1 MYIPTSNTIV
11 PRIHRKSCFNPPE
24 LKDPG
29 YLPELR
35 AGGKIAAV
43 RTLTNQAH
51 SFALKLRQLGFK
63 FFDYDH
69 GEPTMQVI
77 ETGGPELFWPSIGSD
92 RAGPGWVIARYQG
105 PSPKPE
111 DYRPLSPSLAASL
124 AGGLRAR
131 INSEFGAERGIE
143 NIVAHRTEGTD
154 VIVSHVSQDSDR
166 RLIIINPDGWNERRP
181 EREVLVKA
189 LDALSVIDIQKTE
202 VSSDGAILTV
212 ERNVLDHTGNPARR
226 EIDISSLKFNP
237 GNVYCNPEDREL
249 SVKLIEIDPLEDFE
263 CLEREH
269 VTLFYNQAIEI
280 TDDAIVRG
288 YKDEAGEAHV
298 LIDPVVYHDLGYASV
313 RAAALDGGERKIT
326 VRTHEATFEIR
337 AASEEAIR
345 KHASFAG
352 LKHDL
357 QEAVLG
363 AFQESAPI
371 EDKDIETDPRVT
383 RAMRRAVAAVIPHVR
398 ELENFSV
405 DRVIKM
411 RSRYALQFY
420 KTRETCF
427 KNVLDT
433 PLKEGESVLISKVI
447 SAMEVVHLSTAN
459 GYKEGERSIIPL
471 NFKIPP
477 GKVRFDPR
485 PHAVYNTIIIPG
497 EYDTALAG
505 QHLIDCYIMGT
516 EIMATIWPKVDQ
528 LGFFGVFMLAAM
540 AFPHGNMF
548 TDPKNNPWF
557 LRSFGTISHSIFDA
571 KSDAGRLYYF
581 FSGNPR
587 LSLES
592 VGAAMVTGPNTDSL
606 NPAREGRLFPCRIP
620 GRSSVVKTAI
630 PGFYITVIEDAQSSY
645 FYKTMFGLKTATTI
659 LPLSAGGGVD
669 NYQLALIVQRSQR
682 WNAGKALYTLDG
694 AENMLIDVTRGPA
707 LYHFFYNHTRGLW
720 GAEFSNNVENCVR
733 GDALPAML
741 RPAENVKLTRAE
753 IVRKLL
759 DPKSPV
765 PKMFK
770 FDEAREWLNVGTW
783 YFVSAAKLMAYL
795 SVPILVLSTFLPIPV
810 AATGFL
816 FACLAVTI
824 FGWPFWAGQM
834 AKVGV
839 NPKLILSLSPV
850 HLFWGDIPM
859 HTMLKTGLDIER
871 MSVGKFRISDRR
883 LGNRIPARDK
893 RTAFWVGAVLPTTL
907 GAVLLGGA
915 LLLAFGGGLG
925 SMLIASAPFIVG
937 IIISRFLGPRI
948 KRLLPNP
955 KAKSFW
961 RSLIQWTVKVAPFAA
976 GITGTLLVVPTLTL
990 IPLPF
995 SLALMAG
1002 IWSIFMGLN
1011 VFNEF
1016 RIYHREQRKNYALPE
1031 PNQPAGTIK
1040 KYQADTWRNTLR
1052 EAFGYSPPTLFPME
1066 FTCNNDENIDP
1077 YKLYEAVNLAAPHL
1091 LARPHPQDALVN
1103 LNSLINGEGDPAM
1116 MTDLYEELR
1125 DYRPVSLAEPR
1136 RKIARMLKKT
1146 QAVRELIHEQRSA
1159 LELNLEPEQY
1169 DRIRELNRLV
1179 LEETFPEF
1187 CPRQEG

>member
-1 MYIPTSNTIV
+1 MHMPTVNTIA
-11 PRIHRKSCFNPPE
+11 PRVHRKSGFNVPE
-24 LKDPG
+24 IKDPG

-43 RTLTNQAH
+43 RTLTHQSF
-51 SFALKLRQLGFK
+51 SFALKLRQLGLK
-63 FFDYDH
+63 FFDYDS
-69 GEPTMQVI
+69 GEPAMQI
-77 ETGGPELFWPSIGSD
+77 TEIGGPELFWPSIGSD
-92 RAGPGWVIARYQG
+92 RLRSGWVMARYRG
-105 PSPKPE
+105 APKAE
-111 DYRPLSPSLAASL
+111 DYRPLSASLSTSL

-131 INSEFGAERGIE
+131 INAEFGAERGIE
-143 NIVAHRTEGTD
+143 NIVAHRSEGRD
-154 VIVSHVSQDSDR
+154 IIISHVSQDTDR
-166 RLIIINPDGWNERRP
+166 RLIIINPDGWNERKP
-181 EREVLVKA
+181 QREA
-189 LDALSVIDIQKTE
+189 LIRELDSLSITGIQRTE
-202 VSSDGAILTV
+202 VSSDGTLLTV
-212 ERNVLDHTGNPARR
+212 ESNVLDRSGHPARR
-226 EIDISSLKFNP
+226 EIDISCLKFNP
-237 GNVYCNPEDREL
+237 RNVYHDPDDQEL

-280 TDDAIVRG
+280 TEDAIVRG
-288 YKDEAGEAHV
+288 YRDEAGAAHV

-313 RAAALDGGERKIT
+313 RAAALDGGERKIS
-326 VRTHEATFEIR
+326 VRTSESTFEIR
-337 AASEEAIR
+337 AVSEDAIR
-345 KHASFAG
+345 RHAAFSS
-352 LKHDL
+352 LKHEL

-371 EDKDIETDPRVT
+371 EDKAVETDPRVT
-383 RAMRRAVAAVIPHVR
+383 RAMRKAVAAVIPHAR

-405 DRVIKM
+405 DRVTKM

-420 KTRETCF
+420 KTRETRF
-427 KNVLDT
+427 KDMLDT
-433 PLKEGESVLISKVI
+433 PLGDGESVLITKVK
-447 SAMEVVHLSTAN
+447 SAMEVVHLSEAN
-459 GYKEGERSIIPL
+459 GFKKGERSIIPL
-471 NFKIPP
+471 NFKVPP
-477 GKVRFDPR
+477 GMVRIDPR
-485 PHAVYNTIIIPG
+485 PHAVYNTIIVPG

-505 QHLIDCYIMGT
+505 QHLIDCYILWT
-516 EIMATIWPKVDQ
+516 EIMATVWPRVDQ
-528 LGFFGVFMLAAM
+528 LGFFGIFMLAAM

-557 LRSFGTISHSIFDA
+557 LRSFGTVSHSIFDA

-620 GRSSVVKTAI
+620 GRSSVVKTAL

-645 FYKTMFGLKTATTI
+645 FFKTMFGLKTATTI

-669 NYQLALIVQRSQR
+669 NYQLALTIQRSQR
-682 WNAGKALYTLDG
+682 WNAGEAIFTLDSAG
-694 AENMLIDVTRGPA
+694 NLLIDYERGGT
-707 LYHFFYNHTRGLW
+707 FYRSYFNHTRGLW
-720 GAEFSNNVENCVR
+720 YAENNSVEKCVR

-741 RPAENVKLTRAE
+741 RPSENVKTTRGE

-759 DPKSPV
+759 DPKCPV
-765 PKMFK
+765 PKMYK
-770 FDEAREWLNVGTW
+770 YEEAREWLNVGTW
-783 YFVSAAKLMAYL
+783 YHVSAAKLMAYL

-810 AATGFL
+810 AAAGFI
-816 FACLAVTI
+816 FACLAVTL

-839 NPKLILSLSPV
+839 NPKTILSLSPV

-859 HTMLKTGLDIER
+859 HTMLKAGLDIER
-871 MSVGKFRISDRR
+871 LSVGKFRISDRR

-907 GAVLLGGA
+907 GLGLLGGA
-915 LLLAFGGGLG
+915 MLLSFGGALT
-925 SMLIASAPFIVG
+925 SLLYASAPFIAG
-937 IIISRFLGPRI
+937 IIASRYLGRLI

-955 KAKSFW
+955 KTKSFW

-976 GITGTLLVVPTLTL
+976 GTTTTLLIVPTLTL

-1011 VFNEF
+1011 VLNEF

-1031 PNQPAGTIK
+1031 PNQPAATIK

-1052 EAFGYSPPTLFPME
+1052 EAFGFTPPTLLPME
-1066 FTCNNDENIDP
+1066 FTCNLDENIDP

-1116 MTDLYEELR
+1116 LFDLYEELK
-1125 DYRPVSLAEPR
+1125 DYRPASLAEPR
-1136 RKIARMLKKT
+1136 RKIARLLKKT
-1146 QAVRELIHEQRSA
+1146 QAAREQMRAQRSA